1 MDKLC
6 FMKTGLFFGTFNP
19 IHHGHLMLANYMHQ
33 FTDLDEI
40 WFVITPQS
48 PFKKRENLLDNRDR
62 QHLVNLAIK
71 DQYDFK
77 VSDIEFNLPK
87 PNYTVHTLIHLH
99 EKFPKRE
106 FVLIMGGD
114 NLTHLH
120 KWYNVEQILENH
132 KTYVYRRPGSDIPE
146 RWKDSIN
153 KGIIQIFDAP
163 QLDISASFIRKSI
176 QNQKNI
182 RYFIPDAVYQY
193 IKEMHFYEN

>member
-1 MDKLC
+1 MQKLQ

-19 IHHGHLMLANYMHQ
+19 IHHGHLMVANYMHQ

-62 QHLVNLAIK
+62 QHMVNLAIK

-77 VSDIEFNLPK
+77 ASDIEFNLPK
-87 PNYTVHTLIHLH
+87 PNYTVHTLAHLR
-99 EKFPKRE
+99 EKHPKRE

-120 KWYNVEQILENH
+120 KWYNIEQILSSH
-132 KTYVYRRPGSDIPE
+132 SIYVYRRPGSEIPAHWE
-146 RWKDSIN
+146 SEIASEN
-153 KGIIQIFDAP
+153 IQVFNAP
-163 QLDISASFIRKSI
+163 ELDISASFIRKAI

-182 RYFIPDAVYQY
+182 RYFIPDTVYKY
-193 IKEMHFYEN
+193 IKEMHFYEK

>member
-1 MDKLC
+1 
-6 FMKTGLFFGTFNP
+6 MKTGLFFGTFNP
-19 IHHGHLMLANYMHQ
+19 IHHGHLMVANYMHQ

-77 VSDIEFNLPK
+77 ASDIEFDLPK
-87 PNYTVHTLIHLH
+87 PNYTVHTLTYLR
-99 EKFPKRE
+99 EKYPKRE

-120 KWYNVEQILENH
+120 KWYNVEQILDNH
-132 KTYVYRRPGSDIPE
+132 KIYVYRRPGSDISD
-146 RWKDSIN
+146 RWESSIS
-153 KGIIQIFDAP
+153 KGVIQVFDAP
-163 QLDISASFIRKSI
+163 QLDISASFIRKAI

>member
-1 MDKLC
+1 
-6 FMKTGLFFGTFNP
+6 MKTGLFFGTFNP
-19 IHHGHLMLANYMHQ
+19 IHHGHLMVANYMHQ

-77 VSDIEFNLPK
+77 ASDIEFDLPK
-87 PNYTVHTLIHLH
+87 PNYTVHTLTYLR
-99 EKFPKRE
+99 EKYPKRE

-120 KWYNVEQILENH
+120 KWYNVEQILDNH
-132 KTYVYRRPGSDIPE
+132 KIYVYRRPGSDISD
-146 RWKDSIN
+146 RWESSIG
-153 KGIIQIFDAP
+153 KGVIQVFDAP
-163 QLDISASFIRKSI
+163 QLDISASFIRKAI

>member
-1 MDKLC
+1 
-6 FMKTGLFFGTFNP
+6 MKTGLFFGTFNP
-19 IHHGHLMLANYMHQ
+19 IHHGHLMVANYMHQ

-77 VSDIEFNLPK
+77 ASDIEFDLPK
-87 PNYTVHTLIHLH
+87 PNYTVHTLTYLR
-99 EKFPKRE
+99 EKYPKRE

-120 KWYNVEQILENH
+120 KWYNVEHILDNH
-132 KTYVYRRPGSDIPE
+132 KIYVYRRPGSEIPN
-146 RWKDSIN
+146 RWESSID
-153 KGIIQIFDAP
+153 KGFIQVFDAP
-163 QLDISASFIRKSI
+163 QLDISASFIRKAI

>member
-1 MDKLC
+1 
-6 FMKTGLFFGTFNP
+6 MKTGLFFGTFNP
-19 IHHGHLMLANYMHQ
+19 IHHGHLMVANYMHQ

-77 VSDIEFNLPK
+77 ASDIEFDLPK
-87 PNYTVHTLIHLH
+87 PNYTVHTLTYLR
-99 EKFPKRE
+99 EKYPKRE

-120 KWYNVEQILENH
+120 KWYNVEQILDNH
-132 KTYVYRRPGSDIPE
+132 KIYVYRRPGSEIPN
-146 RWKDSIN
+146 RWESSID
-153 KGIIQIFDAP
+153 KGVIQVFDAP
-163 QLDISASFIRKSI
+163 QLDISASFIRKAI

-193 IKEMHFYEN
+193 IKTMHFYEN